1 MDWGDYNVRTMFP
14 PLTSRNFMLLSHPT
28 KRLGLLA
35 ATSFAVFFLGCSTE
49 VQQPVVFEPN
59 LVQTMKYQIQKE
71 IPMDEASKDSTW
83 VVDTMFG
90 SPDAPALPE
99 VLTEDEDL
107 ASIVSM
113 ERLEYASGPAT
124 EQGRGLFR
132 ALCSN
137 CHGITGNGRGKDASA
152 QMPYPRDYR
161 MGIFK
166 FKSTPRGDK
175 PTREDL
181 ARLVRNGIAGTN
193 MLPAAKLLETE
204 NFRRKQDNEAP
215 LKISE
220 ITEKEIQAI
229 VDYVMYLSLRGEHER
244 QQVDMGILEQ
254 ILEDGERLINSDFGN
269 RVVSEENFRASL
281 EEDGDKEDEAL
292 TDEMKSNLELYERYQ
307 EDWEYA
313 EEYAA
318 EIAESWLD
326 GADAVLEIPD
336 PPANFPLAEN
346 AADVATLKS
355 GDQAKEFA
363 ASVERGQE
371 LFVGKI
377 ASCSKCHG
385 EKGLGNGQTTDYDD
399 WTKDWTTRV
408 DLKPENRE
416 DLIPLMA
423 LGALPPVNIIPRNF
437 AEGLFRGGSDS
448 KDLYRR
454 IIQGIDGT
462 PMPAATFVDGQFDS
476 EDVWHLINFIRSLEM
491 PDSSTPSSESDDS
504 VETLTAAP

>member
-1 MDWGDYNVRTMFP
+1 
-14 PLTSRNFMLLSHPT
+14 MLFFHPT

-35 ATSFAVFFLGCSTE
+35 ASSLTVFVLGCSTE
-49 VQQPVVFEPN
+49 VKQPVVFEPN
-59 LVQTMKYQIQKE
+59 LVHTMKYEIQKE

-83 VVDTMFG
+83 VVNTMFG
-90 SPDAPALPE
+90 SPDAPTLPA

-107 ASIVSM
+107 ASIISM
-113 ERLEYASGPAT
+113 DHLVHASGPAT

-132 ALCSN
+132 AICST
-137 CHGITGNGRGKDASA
+137 CHGITGNGRGKDASS
-152 QMPYPRDYR
+152 QNPYPRDYR

-166 FKSTPRGDK
+166 FKSNSRGDK
-175 PTREDL
+175 PTKEDL
-181 ARLVRNGIAGTN
+181 ARLIRDGISGTN
-193 MLPAAKLLETE
+193 MHSAAKLLETE
-204 NFRRKQDNEAP
+204 NFRRKQDNEPP
-215 LKISE
+215 LEISE
-220 ITEKEIQAI
+220 ITNEDIDAL

-269 RVVSEENFRASL
+269 RVVSNGAFKASL
-281 EEDGDKEDEAL
+281 EEDGDKEDEVL
-292 TDEMKSNLELYERYQ
+292 TEETKANLELYERYQ

-318 EIAESWLD
+318 EIAEAWLD
-326 GADAVLEIPD
+326 GADAVLKIPD
-336 PPANFPLAEN
+336 PPASFPLAEN
-346 AADVATLKS
+346 ASDVAALRS
-355 GDQAKEFA
+355 GDQAKEFV
-363 ASVERGQE
+363 ASVKRGQE

-423 LGALPPVNIIPRNF
+423 RGALPPVNIIPRNF
-437 AEGLFRGGSDS
+437 AEGVFRGGSES
-448 KDLYRR
+448 KHLYRR
-454 IIQGIDGT
+454 ITQGIDGT
-462 PMPAATFVDGQFDS
+462 PMPAATFVEGKFDPV
-476 EDVWHLINFIRSLEM
+476 DVWHLINFIRSLQT
-491 PDSSTPSSESDDS
+491 PDSSSESPTSGDS
-504 VETLTAAP
+504 SQTLTAAP